1 MTEEPLRIDTDA
13 VRQGG
18 NEMFT
23 GVTGLEMPPAF
34 TPPTGSDPLSTRIT
48 IEVPS
53 AEGPIVVDLPV
64 LKEDAKKTAEDIVS
78 AANRYEQTDQ
88 TLGQGIEQAQ
98 MPDANGVPASG
109 GAGGVGGAQGAGAGQ
124 AGQLGQMGQLMGM
137 PMQMAQQ
144 AAQLPMQALGM
155 AASLP
160 QAVMQGV
167 QSAMQQV
174 SQLGGSGEDTSKG
187 ETGVDEAQRAE
198 NANEKPQPEPEK
210 EQGAAPGQSG
220 VERAPESGVTGESP
234 SQTAPPA
241 PSRTPAPTRPAE
253 ANEGI
258 DL

>member
-18 NEMFT
+18 NEMLT
-23 GVTGLEMPPAF
+23 GVTGLEIPPAF
-34 TPPTGSDPLSTRIT
+34 TLPTGSDPLSTRIT

-64 LKEDAKKTAEDIVS
+64 LKEDAKKTADDIVS

-88 TLGQGIEQAQ
+88 TLGQRIAQTQ
-98 MPDANGVPASG
+98 MPDANGAPAT
-109 GAGGVGGAQGAGAGQ
+109 GGVGGAQGAGQ
-124 AGQLGQMGQLMGM
+124 AGQMGQLMGM

-174 SQLGGSGEDTSKG
+174 GQLGGSGEDSSKG
-187 ETGVDEAQRAE
+187 ETGADEAQRAE
-198 NANEKPQPEPEK
+198 NANEKPHPEPDK
-210 EQGAAPGQSG
+210 EQGAAPGKSG
-220 VERAPESGVTGESP
+220 VERAPESGATGETP
-234 SQTAPPA
+234 SQTAPPVS
-241 PSRTPAPTRPAE
+241 PRTPAPTRPAE

>member
-18 NEMFT
+18 NEMLT
-23 GVTGLEMPPAF
+23 GVTGLEMPPEF

-64 LKEDAKKTAEDIVS
+64 LKEDAKKTAQDIVS

-88 TLGQGIEQAQ
+88 TLGQRITQTQ
-98 MPDANGVPASG
+98 MPDANGAPATG
-109 GAGGVGGAQGAGAGQ
+109 GGGGVGGAQGAGAGQ
-124 AGQLGQMGQLMGM
+124 AGQMGQLMGM

-210 EQGAAPGQSG
+210 EQGAAPGKSG
-220 VERAPESGVTGESP
+220 VERAPESGATGETP

-241 PSRTPAPTRPAE
+241 PPRTPAPTRPAE